1 MMAWL
6 KLSTFLFVG
15 TFMLFL
21 AVMKLRDARDL
32 GTLRGLNWT
41 VIWLAYSLLFV
52 GLIMDVLL
60 NWIVLTAL
68 FLEPPREVLSTMRV
82 KRLKNTTTGWRQ
94 RLAAWLC
101 ANFLTPFDN
110 HHCGG

>member
-1 MMAWL
+1 MIACL
-6 KLSTFLFVG
+6 EFSAFLFAGTFL
-15 TFMLFL
+15 LFL

-41 VIWLAYSLLFV
+41 VIWLAYSFLLV
-52 GLIMDVLL
+52 GLVMDALL
-60 NWIVLTAL
+60 NWIVLTVL
-68 FLEPPREVLSTMRV
+68 FLEPPREALSTMRV

-110 HHCGG
+110 NHCER

>member
-1 MMAWL
+1 MIFYL
-6 KLSTFLFVG
+6 KFSAFLFVG
-15 TFMLFL
+15 TFLLFL

-41 VIWLAYSLLFV
+41 VIWLAYSFLFI
-52 GLIMDVLL
+52 GLIMDALL
-60 NWIVLTAL
+60 NWIVLTV
-68 FLEPPREVLSTMRV
+68 FFVEWPCEMLSTMRV

-110 HHCGG
+110 HHCGE